1 MLKCFLSIGMSLLL
15 AFVAV
20 ENVSGQESN
29 QTVQSTQTDQSKQA
43 ADDKNVREYTDR
55 AAEAAKVLTEI
66 MNIPENSIP
75 EELMARAHGIAVIP
89 HVVKGAFGLGGQW
102 GKGLMSQRQEGG
114 SWSTPA
120 FVEIGGGSFGLQIG
134 VQASDVVLVF
144 TDESGIKGLLKSKL
158 KLGADASATAGP
170 VGRKAEVGTD
180 AALRSGVFAYSRS
193 KGLFAGISLDGS
205 VISIDDSANRKV
217 YGKAVNGEQILLDN
231 RVKPTATVQPFLTS
245 LQKVSPPHVH
255 ATKASKSN

>member
-1 MLKCFLSIGMSLLL
+1 MSLML

-20 ENVSGQESN
+20 ENAAGQESK
-29 QTVQSTQTDQSKQA
+29 QTTAQPKQTDQSKETTPA
-43 ADDKNVREYTDR
+43 KEPADDKNVREYKDR

-102 GKGLMSQRQEGG
+102 GKGLMSQRGEDG

-205 VISIDDSANRKV
+205 VISIDDTANRRV
-217 YGKAVNGEQILLDN
+217 YGKEVTGPQILLDN
-231 RVKPTATVQPFLTS
+231 RVKSNATVQPFLAS
-245 LQKVSPPHVH
+245 LQSVSPPHKH
-255 ATKASKSN
+255 TTKATKSN